1 MYSQQKGPKTVWNKV
16 YGGMVTENIVQSGSR
31 HSMAPQIL
39 KIAERYRS
47 VLLVHDENVYMV
59 PEAEA
64 DEAMAFGIAAFR
76 EVQWWTPGL
85 PLDAEGGYDTCYS
98 K

>member
-1 MYSQQKGPKTVWNKV
+1 MA
-16 YGGMVTENIVQSGSR
+16 ENIVQSGSR

-39 KIAERYRS
+39 KISERHRS
-47 VLLVHDENVYMV
+47 VLLVPDENVYMV

-64 DEAMAFGIAAFR
+64 DEAVAFGIECFK